1 MHLETLS
8 SSSIKDHFRILPKHL
23 YEHALHI
30 STQYLH
36 TVSLTSILIIYFFTC
51 PYFLAFLHFCLL
63 SQLSALLYFYFVLFY
78 INFASNYHFLS
89 KLGII
94 FALILSI
101 CLFFSVLFPSSLL
114 YIFPFILLK
123 VLFFIPSSLHDDYV
137 DGVRLCL

>member
-51 PYFLAFLHFCLL
+51 PYFLAFLHSCLL
-63 SQLSALLYFYFVLFY
+63 SQLSALVYFYFVLFFN
-78 INFASNYHFLS
+78 INFASIYHFLS
-89 KLGII
+89 KLFII
-94 FALILSI
+94 FCPYSFYLFIFLRPLS
-101 CLFFSVLFPSSLL
+101 FFFTFHFSFHPSSSIVL
-114 YIFPFILLK
+114 YSFL
-123 VLFFIPSSLHDDYV
+123 PS
-137 DGVRLCL
+137 